1 MDLNYAVTLFNNIII
16 KNSNLTQTIHVTKF
30 IYNCL
35 NNRKH
40 NVKFITT
47 VFGMVPKKSFINII
61 VSV

>member
-1 MDLNYAVTLFNNIII
+1 MDLNYAVTLFNNINI
-16 KNSNLTQTIHVTKF
+16 KYNLTQTIHVTKV

-47 VFGMVPKKSFINII
+47 VFDMVPK
-61 VSV
+61 

>member
-40 NVKFITT
+40 YAKFITT
-47 VFGMVPKKSFINII
+47 VFGMVPK
-61 VSV
+61 

>member
-1 MDLNYAVTLFNNIII
+1 MDLNYAVTLFNNINIT
-16 KNSNLTQTIHVTKF
+16 NSNLTQTIHVTKV

-47 VFGMVPKKSFINII
+47 VFDMVPK
-61 VSV
+61 